1 MRSDGPP
8 PRGRARPFLL
18 ATVLLL
24 GSRAAFP
31 EVVERVLAAV
41 DRRPIMLSEVSAL
54 EALRGFAR
62 EAAIEAAIDEHL
74 MFREAS
80 RMPSAAAA
88 ASREDEALGE
98 VLGAHPGLRG
108 RVPEEEIRRVLR
120 RQAVILKYVDL
131 RFLPQVRLGDDVVRE
146 AYDAEY
152 AGRADA
158 PPFEEASSAVRAKLV
173 RRDLDARIEGW
184 VKELRAGA
192 EIRYNP

>member
-1 MRSDGPP
+1 MRSRGAR
-8 PRGRARPFLL
+8 PRGGARPFLL
-18 ATVLLL
+18 AAVLLL

-41 DRRPIMLSEVSAL
+41 DRRPIMLSEVRAL
-54 EALRGFAR
+54 VALRGFAR
-62 EAAIEAAIDEHL
+62 EAAVEAAIDEHL

-80 RMPSAAAA
+80 RMPSAAA
-88 ASREDEALGE
+88 SREDEALRE
-98 VLGAHPGLRG
+98 VLAAHPGLLG
-108 RVPEEEIRRVLR
+108 RVPEAEIRRLLR

-131 RFLPQVRLGDDVVRE
+131 RFLPQVRLGDEVVRE

-158 PPFEEASSAVRAKLV
+158 PPFEEAAEAVREKLV